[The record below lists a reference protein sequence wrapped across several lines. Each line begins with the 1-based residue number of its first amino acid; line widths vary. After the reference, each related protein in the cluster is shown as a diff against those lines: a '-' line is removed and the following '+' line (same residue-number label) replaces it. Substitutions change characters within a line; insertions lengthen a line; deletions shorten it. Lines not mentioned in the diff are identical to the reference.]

1 MSFASGSLLLNSTR
15 LFYPDPE
22 GIRSFVLLEEA
33 ATTSQQ
39 PEPDAENKAQSL
51 AQPVGCCCV

>member
-1 MSFASGSLLLNSTR
+1 MNSTR